1 MNQPAAIGDA
11 QPTTTVAKVIG
22 LSRHDLEAKFHLL
35 AMSPPPAKLEAGV
48 TYYAIPTLPE
58 RIGYNCQK
66 CHEKTFYSRKADGN
80 WELLFELG
88 AVDTYRRLAK
98 QIRGQGLNVVLDES
112 SFCQN
117 CGKDANAKAFV
128 LETRWPGQ
136 KKPYRV
142 ALLDTEDFLLV
153 LEFLEGKSKHVGPQG
168 RETSLRSHL
177 PRLRELI
184 GITNAGK
191 KPEERK
197 P

>member
-1 MNQPAAIGDA
+1 MNQPSAIGDMPPA
-11 QPTTTVAKVIG
+11 TPAAKVIV
-22 LSRHDLEAKFHLL
+22 LNRQDLETKFHNL
-35 AMSPPPAKLEAGV
+35 AMAAPPEKLEAGA

-88 AVDTYRRLAK
+88 AVDVYRKLAK
-98 QIRGQGLNVVLDES
+98 QIRGRGLNAILDES
-112 SFCQN
+112 GFCQN

-136 KKPYRV
+136 KKPHRA
-142 ALLDTEDFLLV
+142 ALQDTADFMLV
-153 LEFLEGKSKHVGPQG
+153 LEFLEGRIKHVGPQG
-168 RETSLRSHL
+168 RETPLQSHL

-184 GITNAGK
+184 GIK
-191 KPEERK
+191 
-197 P
+197 